1 MLYVWRYAEQAEGGN
16 FLGNKS
22 SKTSSVT
29 SKCYELLLPP
39 SDIAHRAELICVM
52 SWGAGGGSGV
62 RGGSKFPSA
71 LAVSPEGSIRY
82 WANISQES
90 NVYDS
95 IVTALT
101 ADLHGQE
108 CLTLVDIAPV
118 GAILGTTT
126 GSLVHIAFNSGS
138 GVGAGASTVDS
149 SGSLGGA
156 PFTCRTL
163 KAPQGLLSGIGR
175 RVSSFI
181 FGSLPAAHQTDASK
195 QLVRI
200 VRSSLPGAD
209 EDDVV
214 LLPLYVLVLTN
225 STIQKWIV
233 EDNATESVSLKD
245 FFCL

>member
-1 MLYVWRYAEQAEGGN
+1 
-16 FLGNKS
+16 
-22 SKTSSVT
+22 
-29 SKCYELLLPP
+29 
-39 SDIAHRAELICVM
+39 M
-52 SWGAGGGSGV
+52 SWGAGGVVGG
-62 RGGSKFPSA
+62 RGAKFPSA
-71 LAVSPEGSIRY
+71 LAVSPEGALRY

-95 IVTALT
+95 IVTAST

-126 GSLVHIAFNSGS
+126 GSLVHIAFNSG
-138 GVGAGASTVDS
+138 VGGLGASTDS

-156 PFTCRTL
+156 PFTCKTL

-181 FGSLPAAHQTDASK
+181 FGSLPTAHQTDASK

-200 VRSSLPGAD
+200 VRSSLPSSD
-209 EDDVV
+209 EGDVV

-233 EDNATESVSLKD
+233 EDNETESVS
-245 FFCL
+245 